1 MSLIDLTPEYN
12 LLEDYEQNDLVISVI
27 DDLKL
32 FFQSSKCSC
41 CKTSEDL
48 QNCFEK
54 IGFKNFFERYFEFKS
69 LNKNEKIFFSI
80 IKYNKNTHVK
90 KNFIE

>member
-32 FFQSSKCSC
+32 FF
-41 CKTSEDL
+41 
-48 QNCFEK
+48 
-54 IGFKNFFERYFEFKS
+54 
-69 LNKNEKIFFSI
+69 
-80 IKYNKNTHVK
+80 
-90 KNFIE
+90 

>member
-32 FFQSSKCSC
+32 CDIKIDVL
-41 CKTSEDL
+41 KAL
-48 QNCFEK
+48 QK
-54 IGFKNFFERYFEFKS
+54 QM
-69 LNKNEKIFFSI
+69 
-80 IKYNKNTHVK
+80 V
-90 KNFIE
+90 